1 MCRILGF
8 FKYLKADRSF
18 RVKPLRVN
26 IYIYAMFILQYMFYY
41 VLCCDRSPP
50 RPNPAG
56 LRYSD
61 EDICNNYNGAV
72 STDSTALTERAAE
85 LSESEV
91 KS

>member
-1 MCRILGF
+1 
-8 FKYLKADRSF
+8 
-18 RVKPLRVN
+18 
-26 IYIYAMFILQYMFYY
+26 MFYY
-41 VLCCDRSPP
+41 LLYGDRSPP

-91 KS
+91 KSRIRLRQRCIHIIRQSFSIWDILIVAD

>member
-1 MCRILGF
+1 MVKCVNF
-8 FKYLKADRSF
+8 DDRCSH
-18 RVKPLRVN
+18 L
-26 IYIYAMFILQYMFYY
+26 LS
-41 VLCCDRSPP
+41 RSPP

-91 KS
+91 KSLKRHTHSYDENLKELF